1 MGSKR
6 QKDYRIRDGKV
17 YARITYTDAS
27 GKRRDVMRLADS
39 RAHAKELAAQ
49 MRRELKDHGS
59 RVVDADRLK
68 FKEMAQFYE
77 EDQLKPAKY
86 HGDRKVSG
94 LRSLKPVKLNL
105 KTLVAHFGNRYI
117 KTITP
122 TDIEKFKAR
131 RLETK
136 AVRSKSNL
144 TIATVN
150 RELELLRAVFSYA
163 RREGWIIRSPFER
176 AKGIISKADE
186 TRRDRVLSL
195 DEEKRLLDQCDGRRE
210 HLGAIVICGL
220 DTAMRRGEVLKL
232 RWRDVDLSARTITI
246 IAMNSKTARERTVG
260 ITNRLQAELEQLWEV
275 SPQDPDGLV
284 FGIRDNFK
292 NAWRSAC
299 KDAELQDFRFHDCR
313 HTCITRWVSK
323 GLPIAEIMRLS
334 GHSTLTAFSVYVNST
349 EQAVRRGAEAL
360 DDLHEEFSIQPA
372 SELVN

>member
-1 MGSKR
+1 MGSTR
-6 QKDYRIRDGKV
+6 QKDYRVRGDKV
-17 YARITYTDAS
+17 YARITYVDAS
-27 GKRRDVMRLADS
+27 GKRRDVMRLAES
-39 RAHAKELAAQ
+39 KSHAKELAAQ
-49 MRRELKDHGS
+49 MRRDLKDHGS

-68 FKEMAQFYE
+68 FKEMAKYYE
-77 EDQLKPAKY
+77 EDQVKPAKY

-94 LRSLKPVKLNL
+94 LRSLKPVLLNL

-122 TDIEKFKAR
+122 TDIQRFKTK

-136 AVRSKSNL
+136 AVRGKGNL

-163 RREGWIIRSPFER
+163 KREGWIIRSPFER

-186 TRRDRVLSL
+186 TRRDRVLSR
-195 DEEKRLLDQCDGRRE
+195 DEEKRLLDQCDGRRA
-210 HLGAIVICGL
+210 HLRAILLCGL
-220 DTAMRRGEVLKL
+220 DTAMRRGELLKL
-232 RWRDVDLSARTITI
+232 RWRDVDLEARAITIT
-246 IAMNSKTARERTVG
+246 AMNSKTARERTVG
-260 ITNRLQAELEQLWEV
+260 ITNRLQAELEKLWQV
-275 SPQDPDGLV
+275 SPLDPGELV

-299 KDAELQDFRFHDCR
+299 KDAELSDFRFHDCR
-313 HTCITRWVSK
+313 HTCITRWVAS

-334 GHSTLTAFSVYVNST
+334 GHSTLTAFAIYVNST
-349 EQAVRRGAEAL
+349 EATVRRGAEAL
-360 DDLHEEFSIQPA
+360 DDLHEAFSIQPA

>member
-1 MGSKR
+1 
-6 QKDYRIRDGKV
+6 
-17 YARITYTDAS
+17 
-27 GKRRDVMRLADS
+27 
-39 RAHAKELAAQ
+39 
-49 MRRELKDHGS
+49 
-59 RVVDADRLK
+59 
-68 FKEMAQFYE
+68 
-77 EDQLKPAKY
+77 
-86 HGDRKVSG
+86 
-94 LRSLKPVKLNL
+94 
-105 KTLVAHFGNRYI
+105 
-117 KTITP
+117 
-122 TDIEKFKAR
+122 
-131 RLETK
+131 
-136 AVRSKSNL
+136 
-144 TIATVN
+144 
-150 RELELLRAVFSYA
+150 
-163 RREGWIIRSPFER
+163 
-176 AKGIISKADE
+176 
-186 TRRDRVLSL
+186 
-195 DEEKRLLDQCDGRRE
+195 
-210 HLGAIVICGL
+210 LGAIVICGL